1 MDSEK
6 NSPERHLP
14 PSGPPPP
21 GSPPPGPPSAASGLS
36 YGGSNHGKVTAIAA
50 MTLAGGIWALLVAL
64 GLIGYGLLAGLATL
78 GIGCLVLIP
87 AAYSLVLGIMATL
100 KGARLLGNQPQAEAP
115 PKDVAIMQIINVICC
130 DFVNVVLGILTL
142 VFLSDPEVNS
152 FYQGQRR

>member
-21 GSPPPGPPSAASGLS
+21 AGSPPASGMS
-36 YGGSNHGKVTAIAA
+36 YGGSNNGKVTAIAA

-64 GLIGYGLLAGLATL
+64 GLIGYGLLVGLATL
-78 GIGCLVLIP
+78 GLGCLVLIP

-100 KGARLLGNQPQAEAP
+100 KGARLLGHQPQAEAP